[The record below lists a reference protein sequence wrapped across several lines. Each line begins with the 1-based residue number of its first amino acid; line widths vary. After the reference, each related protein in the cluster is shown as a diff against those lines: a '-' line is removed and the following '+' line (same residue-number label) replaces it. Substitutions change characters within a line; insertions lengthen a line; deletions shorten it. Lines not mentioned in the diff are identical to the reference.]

1 MDNNRTSRWQQ
12 IVAQIAAEY
21 RLLPDEEKS
30 WINVRLDQIQQL
42 QVALQALFDN
52 ADGTEHCRDC
62 EGDCCAR
69 GHHHMTL
76 VNLLGFLR
84 ANTLPPDADFTQTC
98 PFLSWKGCLL
108 PVTERPYNCISFIC
122 DKIEANLRAE
132 ELERFYQLEKQLR
145 ALYFEFSDRYLGA
158 AMTGLLL
165 QDQRLSG
172 RSFFTFKE
180 RSA

>member
-1 MDNNRTSRWQQ
+1 MDNNRTTRWQQ

-21 RLLPDEEKS
+21 RLLAAEEKD
-30 WINVRLDQIQQL
+30 WINPRLDQIQRL
-42 QVALQALFDN
+42 QRELQDLFEH
-52 ADGTEHCRDC
+52 ADGSDHCREC

-84 ANTLPPDADFTQTC
+84 RNDLPPEADFTQTC

-108 PVTERPYNCISFIC
+108 PVSTRPYNCVSFIC
-122 DKIEANLRAE
+122 DKIENDLKPQ
-132 ELERFYQLEKQLR
+132 ELESFYQLEKQLR
-145 ALYFEFSDRYLGA
+145 ALYHEFSERYLGA

-165 QDQRLSG
+165 QDQRLVG
-172 RSFFTFKE
+172 RSFFTRKKT
-180 RSA
+180 SA